1 MTPPPP
7 GRPPSQRGRGR
18 LEGRPMQ
25 CAAVQLQGRAAAAAG
40 DAAAGQA
47 AQVQAHASAAR
58 V

>member
-1 MTPPPP
+1 
-7 GRPPSQRGRGR
+7 
-18 LEGRPMQ
+18 MQ